1 MPISVVPLLI
11 GAVEDHDKLLTVL
24 QANSMGYYHWMV
36 ECLPKLAAA
45 VPLLREHTD
54 IRVLVPRRAFAKKAA
69 AMLGL
74 DTDRFVWN
82 DPGLV
87 FRCKELYFAS
97 FTPNLM
103 PPNAL
108 IRLGSRS
115 FKDPLSIVQR
125 PTYYLSIFLY
135 LSK

>member
-1 MPISVVPLLI
+1 MNEREWRGVPLFPGDI
-11 GAVEDHDKLLTVL
+11 SSHAAAVESHDKLLTVL

-45 VPLLREHTD
+45 MPLLRAHRD
-54 IRVLVPRRAFAKKAA
+54 IKVLVPCRAFAKRAA
-69 AMLGL
+69 TMLGL
-74 DTDRFVWN
+74 ETDRLVWN

-103 PPNAL
+103 PPSAL
-108 IRLGSRS
+108 IR
-115 FKDPLSIVQR
+115 
-125 PTYYLSIFLY
+125 
-135 LSK
+135 